1 MDIPW
6 GDERL
11 QAVTGVGLITSNG
24 KHGHNIMAAEW
35 THHVSY
41 SPGLMAV
48 HIGPSKATAHNI
60 LETKQ
65 FGISIASEK
74 QNVISSIAG
83 GKTGKEYDKIGALK
97 ELGFSFYKAK
107 KIDVLMVKGASTNIE
122 CRLVKE
128 MPLGDHTMFVGEA
141 VVISGTEEKP
151 TIYHH
156 GKYWKTG
163 EQIMK
168 PRQEELD
175 IIRKLIEKHK
185 KK

>member
-6 GDERL
+6 GDERM

-48 HIGPSKATAHNI
+48 HIGPHKATAQNI
-60 LETKQ
+60 IETKE

-74 QNVISSIAG
+74 QNVIASIAG
-83 GKTGKEYDKIGALK
+83 GKTGKEYSKIGALK
-97 ELGFSFYKAK
+97 ELGFEFYKAK
-107 KIDVLMVKGASTNIE
+107 KIGVLMVANSASSIE
-122 CRLVKE
+122 CKLVKKIE
-128 MPLGDHTMFVGEA
+128 LGDHIMFVGEA
-141 VVISGTEEKP
+141 LAITGTAEKP
-151 TIYHH
+151 IIYHH

-163 EQIMK
+163 EQAIK
-168 PRQEELD
+168 PSTEELD
-175 IIRKLIEKHK
+175 RIRNVVEKHK
-185 KK
+185 K